1 MQSRS
6 FFTRVILLVSCSS
19 LALVGCASP
28 IKIAHDMDPEVDFS
42 KFKTFAWISDEPL
55 IKPAE
60 GLTAGAGA
68 RVNPL
73 DDQRV
78 RRAVNQNL
86 SSKGFK
92 PVGLEQADLVVSYG
106 FGSEEKLDIYSSP
119 NAGGYYPYGYGYGY
133 GYGGWYGGSDVRVNQ
148 YTQGTLTIQ
157 LFDRET
163 KNAVWVG
170 WASKRL
176 SDSDSRKEGLLAEV
190 INKILEPFPP
200 GAPAPAK

>member
-1 MQSRS
+1 
-6 FFTRVILLVSCSS
+6 
-19 LALVGCASP
+19 
-28 IKIAHDMDPEVDFS
+28 
-42 KFKTFAWISDEPL
+42 
-55 IKPAE
+55 
-60 GLTAGAGA
+60 
-68 RVNPL
+68 
-73 DDQRV
+73 
-78 RRAVNQNL
+78 
-86 SSKGFK
+86 
-92 PVGLEQADLVVSYG
+92 VVSYG
-106 FGSEEKLDIYSSP
+106 FGSEEKLDVYSSP
-119 NAGGYYPYGYGYGY
+119 SAGGYYPYGYGRGY

-157 LFDRET
+157 LFDRES